1 MTERILHERSV
12 MFGVAD
18 QVTDARKA
26 RSGQV
31 RHDRSVYAMIDWVYA
46 MTDWVYAITCQM

>member
-1 MTERILHERSV
+1 VTERVYHNSSLV
-12 MFGVAD
+12 YGVAD

>member
-1 MTERILHERSV
+1 MTERVLHDRALV
-12 MFGVAD
+12 YGVAD

-31 RHDRSVYAMIDWVYA
+31 RHDRSVSVMVDGVSV
-46 MTDWVYAITCQM
+46 MTDGVYAITCQR

>member
-1 MTERILHERSV
+1 MTERVLHDRALV
-12 MFGVAD
+12 HGVAD

-31 RHDRSVYAMIDWVYA
+31 RHDRLGVRYNMSEVNFD
-46 MTDWVYAITCQM
+46 DN

>member
-1 MTERILHERSV
+1 MTERVLHKGTLV
-12 MFGVAD
+12 YGVAD

-31 RHDRSVYAMIDWVYA
+31 RHDSSVYAMIEGVSVI
-46 MTDWVYAITCQM
+46 TDWVYAITCQM

>member
-1 MTERILHERSV
+1 LNERVFHDRSLV
-12 MFGVAD
+12 YGVAD

-31 RHDRSVYAMIDWVYA
+31 RHDRSLYGMIDGVFF
-46 MTDWVYAITCQM
+46 MTDRCTSW